1 MISLVPILIAVALIS
16 FVIMFVLFAIN
27 NAQMS
32 LFLKNNYKSCF
43 DDTYL
48 GMGNVGYRDVIKF
61 IYSDELCN
69 DETVLVL
76 KNKAK
81 RYIKYIKL
89 TCLSLV
95 VLVVLLIYQYLQ

>member
-1 MISLVPILIAVALIS
+1 MISVVLILIAVALIS
-16 FVIMFVLFAIN
+16 FVITFFLFAIN

-32 LFLKNNYKSCF
+32 LFLKNNHKSFF
-43 DDTYL
+43 DGTYL
-48 GMGNVGYRDVIKF
+48 GVGNVRYRGVIKF

-69 DETVLVL
+69 DEIVFVL

-89 TCLSLV
+89 SCFSLAIL
-95 VLVVLLIYQYLQ
+95 VLLLIYQYLQ